1 MRFSVDHDF
10 HIHSFL
16 SRCSGDAAQTP
27 EAMLS
32 YAARF
37 GLKKICVTDH
47 FWDARVPGASAWYR
61 GQDLD
66 HLRSIL
72 PLPEGE
78 IRFCFGAE
86 TEMDR
91 SFRLG
96 IAPQTFDA
104 FDFVIIP
111 TTHLQMSGFTIQEGA
126 SEADRAR
133 LWVERLDALLKMPL
147 PWRKIGIA
155 HLTTPLIGGND
166 RTMHL
171 RILERLEEKQIRS
184 LFWRAAR
191 AGVGIEL
198 NFDSFSYT
206 DGELAVVLRI
216 YRLAKEAGCRFYLG
230 SDAHHPH
237 AFDRAADNF
246 EYIIELLDLQESDKF
261 DFE

>member
-47 FWDARVPGASAWYR
+47 FWDAPIPGASAWYR

-78 IRFCFGAE
+78 ICFCFGAE

-104 FDFVIIP
+104 FDFVIIS
-111 TTHLQMSGFTIQEGA
+111 HDA
-126 SEADRAR
+126 SAHE
-133 LWVERLDALLKMPL
+133 WVYHPRGRFRSRSRPPL
-147 PWRKIGIA
+147 
-155 HLTTPLIGGND
+155 GG
-166 RTMHL
+166 
-171 RILERLEEKQIRS
+171 
-184 LFWRAAR
+184 AAR
-191 AGVGIEL
+191 CAPEDAAPV
-198 NFDSFSYT
+198 
-206 DGELAVVLRI
+206 
-216 YRLAKEAGCRFYLG
+216 AKNR
-230 SDAHHPH
+230 
-237 AFDRAADNF
+237 DRS
-246 EYIIELLDLQESDKF
+246 I
-261 DFE
+261 

>member
-47 FWDARVPGASAWYR
+47 FWDAPIPGASAWYR

-78 IRFCFGAE
+78 ICFCFGAE

-91 SFRLG
+91 SFASALRRRRL
-96 IAPQTFDA
+96 
-104 FDFVIIP
+104 
-111 TTHLQMSGFTIQEGA
+111 
-126 SEADRAR
+126 
-133 LWVERLDALLKMPL
+133 MPL
-147 PWRKIGIA
+147 TLSSFPR
-155 HLTTPLIGGND
+155 
-166 RTMHL
+166 
-171 RILERLEEKQIRS
+171 RIC
-184 LFWRAAR
+184 
-191 AGVGIEL
+191 
-198 NFDSFSYT
+198 T
-206 DGELAVVLRI
+206 
-216 YRLAKEAGCRFYLG
+216 
-230 SDAHHPH
+230 
-237 AFDRAADNF
+237 
-246 EYIIELLDLQESDKF
+246 
-261 DFE
+261 

>member
-10 HIHSFL
+10 HIHSRL

-27 EAMLS
+27 EAMLY

-47 FWDARVPGASAWYR
+47 FWDARVPGANAWYR

-111 TTHLQMSGFTIQEGA
+111 APSIARRITLNTSSGF
-126 SEADRAR
+126 
-133 LWVERLDALLKMPL
+133 
-147 PWRKIGIA
+147 
-155 HLTTPLIGGND
+155 
-166 RTMHL
+166 
-171 RILERLEEKQIRS
+171 
-184 LFWRAAR
+184 
-191 AGVGIEL
+191 
-198 NFDSFSYT
+198 
-206 DGELAVVLRI
+206 
-216 YRLAKEAGCRFYLG
+216 
-230 SDAHHPH
+230 
-237 AFDRAADNF
+237 
-246 EYIIELLDLQESDKF
+246 
-261 DFE
+261 

>member
-10 HIHSFL
+10 HIHSRL

-27 EAMLS
+27 EAMLY

-47 FWDARVPGASAWYR
+47 FWDARVPGANAWYR

-111 TTHLQMSGFTIQEGA
+111 APSIVRRITLNTSSSFWTFRKATNLTLNREKASAKRRGFFMSL
-126 SEADRAR
+126 R
-133 LWVERLDALLKMPL
+133 
-147 PWRKIGIA
+147 
-155 HLTTPLIGGND
+155 GN
-166 RTMHL
+166 R
-171 RILERLEEKQIRS
+171 RRRCS
-184 LFWRAAR
+184 
-191 AGVGIEL
+191 
-198 NFDSFSYT
+198 SFQSSFQ
-206 DGELAVVLRI
+206 DG
-216 YRLAKEAGCRFYLG
+216 C
-230 SDAHHPH
+230 P
-237 AFDRAADNF
+237 
-246 EYIIELLDLQESDKF
+246 
-261 DFE
+261 

>member
-10 HIHSFL
+10 HIHSRL
-16 SRCSGDAAQTP
+16 SRCSDDAAQTP

-47 FWDARVPGASAWYR
+47 FWDAPIPGASVWYR

-133 LWVERLDALLKMPL
+133 LWVERLDAL
-147 PWRKIGIA
+147 
-155 HLTTPLIGGND
+155 
-166 RTMHL
+166 
-171 RILERLEEKQIRS
+171 
-184 LFWRAAR
+184 
-191 AGVGIEL
+191 
-198 NFDSFSYT
+198 
-206 DGELAVVLRI
+206 RI

-230 SDAHHPH
+230 SDAHHPR
-237 AFDRAADNF
+237 AFDRAAENF
-246 EYIIELLDLQESDKF
+246 EHIIGLLDLQESDKF